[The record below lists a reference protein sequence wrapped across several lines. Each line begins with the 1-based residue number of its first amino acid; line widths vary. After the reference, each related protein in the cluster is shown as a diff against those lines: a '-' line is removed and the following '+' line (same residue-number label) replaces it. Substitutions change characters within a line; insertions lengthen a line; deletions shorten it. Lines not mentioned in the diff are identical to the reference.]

1 MLKYI
6 QNAGVRDEVKTM
18 RGGNDIAEN
27 KDCITYN
34 GYYAN
39 SMRNMTEVNYNT
51 DMVWYSFDDNRKHLN
66 FHIIPHLQDDAYENL
81 ITDYYKKIK
90 SEWRKKTAIAL
101 LPKQGTTPWTK
112 NHKWM
117 EVSIGG
123 FVYMLAFQ
131 SLYCDENKKI
141 DVDFGKIQ
149 FYAFSGDYSGPNFDK
164 NGEFKMMYPSKES
177 FEKLDE
183 ETCHC
188 VQNTDY
194 IIKNIE
200 NDEKNKSDN
209 GIQSLVKDFMMFIAS
224 NLKLR
229 AKKYNDLANQI
240 QNNRTIT

>member
-6 QNAGVRDEVKTM
+6 ENADVRGEVKTM

-39 SMRNMTEVNYNT
+39 SIQNMTGINYNT
-51 DMVWYSFDDNRKHLN
+51 DMVWYSFHDNKKHFN
-66 FHIIPHLQDDAYENL
+66 FHIAPHLQDDAYINL
-81 ITDYYKKIK
+81 IKPYYKKIEEECNERGIYL
-90 SEWRKKTAIAL
+90 SS
-101 LPKQGTTPWTK
+101 KQGTLSWTK

-131 SLYCDENKKI
+131 SLYCDKNKKI

-149 FYAFSGDYSGPNFDK
+149 FHAFSSNYLGPNFDK

-188 VQNTDY
+188 VQNTNY

-200 NDEKNKSDN
+200 SDEKNKSDN
-209 GIQSLVKDFMMFIAS
+209 DIQSLVKDFLTFIAL

-229 AKKYNDLANQI
+229 AKKYNDIANQI